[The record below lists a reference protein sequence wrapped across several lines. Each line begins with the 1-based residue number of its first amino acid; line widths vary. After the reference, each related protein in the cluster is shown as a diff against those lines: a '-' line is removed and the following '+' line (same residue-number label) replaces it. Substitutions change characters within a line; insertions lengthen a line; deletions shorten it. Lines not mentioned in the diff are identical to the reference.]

1 VPRAVEPTK
10 AGMTRYIVRRLLYM
24 IPTLFGVSIVVFL
37 VVHLVPG
44 DPARLVA
51 GPDASIQDVELVRSD
66 LGLDRPLPVQ
76 YLSWLGRVLVG
87 DLGRSARSHRP
98 VAEDLGRAIPATVE
112 LTLAA
117 LTVTL
122 LVGLGTGTLA
132 GLRRNSAWDYSSM
145 VVALLGVC
153 TPSFWLGLMLMLVFA
168 VKLNLLPTTGRGGV
182 DHLVLPALT
191 LGFGGAAIVA
201 RVMRSSMIEVMGMD
215 YIRTAR
221 AKGLLPQ
228 MVVLRHA
235 IKNAFVP
242 VVTVIGLEFG
252 NLLAGAVVTETVFAY
267 PGIGRLLVESIGFR
281 DYPVIQGTLLLLA
294 AQFALVNLLVDVLYV
309 VIDPRISYEA

>member
-1 VPRAVEPTK
+1 
-10 AGMTRYIVRRLLYM
+10 MTRYILRRLLYM

-76 YLSWLGRVLVG
+76 YASWLGRVFVG

-98 VAEDLGRAIPATVE
+98 VVEDLGRAVPATVE

-117 LTVTL
+117 LAVTL
-122 LVGLGTGTLA
+122 LIGLGAGTIA
-132 GLRRNSAWDYSSM
+132 GLRRNSALDYSSM

-153 TPSFWLGLMLMLVFA
+153 TPSFWLGLMLMLIFA
-168 VKLNLLPTTGRGGV
+168 VKLNLFPTTGRGGL
-182 DHLVLPALT
+182 DHLVLPAVT

-221 AKGLLPQ
+221 AKGLMPQ

-242 VVTVIGLEFG
+242 VITVIGLEFG
-252 NLLAGAVVTETVFAY
+252 NLLAGAVITETVFAY
-267 PGIGRLLVESIGFR
+267 PGVGRLLVESIGFR

-309 VIDPRISYEA
+309 VIDPRISYETT

>member
-1 VPRAVEPTK
+1 
-10 AGMTRYIVRRLLYM
+10 MTRYILRRLLYM
-24 IPTLFGVSIVVFL
+24 VPTLFGVSIVVFL
-37 VVHLVPG
+37 VIHLVPG

-76 YLSWLGRVLVG
+76 YVSWLGRVFVG

-98 VAEDLGRAIPATVE
+98 VTEDLGRAIPATVE

-117 LTVTL
+117 LAVTL
-122 LVGLGTGTLA
+122 LIGLGTGTIA
-132 GLRRNSAWDYSSM
+132 GLRRNSALDYSSM

-168 VKLNLLPTTGRGGV
+168 VKLDLLPTTGRGGL
-182 DHLVLPALT
+182 DHLVLPAVT

-201 RVMRSSMIEVMGMD
+201 RVMRSSMIEVLGMD

-221 AKGLLPQ
+221 AKGLAPPL
-228 MVVLRHA
+228 VVLRHA
-235 IKNAFVP
+235 VKNAFVP
-242 VVTVIGLEFG
+242 VITVIGLEFG

-309 VIDPRISYEA
+309 LIDPRISYET

>member
-1 VPRAVEPTK
+1 
-10 AGMTRYIVRRLLYM
+10 M